1 MARRLVRWHPIY
13 IEPIEGSAER
23 LTIAIAGG
31 TADEVRFKM
40 IEGFRETFGPK
51 IEAVLAARRP
61 MLDAVADALRNGPV
75 DLLASVESLGPGLFV
90 GAARQ
95 VMTSDI
101 DAALEAAARI
111 TSSVF
116 NAEAAAQFNIMDA
129 KLRSHSTNFICPERP
144 VPRFATEDIWAIVS
158 GAERHGA

>member
-1 MARRLVRWHPIY
+1 VARRLVRWHPIY

-31 TADEVRFKM
+31 TAEEVRFKM

-51 IEAVLAARRP
+51 IEAALAARRP
-61 MLDAVADALRNGPV
+61 MLDAVADALRSGPV
-75 DLLASVESLGPGLFV
+75 DLLASVDSLGPGLFV

-111 TSSVF
+111 TSAVF
-116 NAEAAAQFNIMDA
+116 NADRNKPELPSDHWNYVDLGGETPKFDPDYLRAAVCN
-129 KLRSHSTNFICPERP
+129 
-144 VPRFATEDIWAIVS
+144 
-158 GAERHGA
+158 